1 MIKPLIKIVSL
12 SFLLLISIN
21 FINAQNADSDKS
33 KKDEKVQNQN
43 EDKLRKYEIEA
54 HFTFFNTTDND
65 VYRRLD
71 PILRGGFFGGQPIEF
86 PAVTTREPGFG
97 ARISYNVSKHFAIE
111 AEANWLPRYY
121 NFNKPGRSPN
131 TEGTKQQ
138 VFVGVKIGKR
148 IKVAGKRIGIFAKVR
163 PGVIRFDSF
172 SRIKFYEF
180 SGGFGIRNDFRVAA
194 FFDLDVGG
202 VVEYNTSKRTFIR
215 ADFGDTIIRY
225 GKPNDP
231 KKTLFNKPINPTFTT
246 HNFQTSIGFG
256 FRF

>member
-12 SFLLLISIN
+12 SFLLLISIH
-21 FINAQNADSDKS
+21 FINAQKPDGNKS
-33 KKDEKVQNQN
+33 KKDENVQNQN
-43 EDKLRKYEIEA
+43 EDKIRKYEIEA
-54 HFTFFNTTDND
+54 HFTFLNTTDND

-86 PAVTTREPGFG
+86 SAVTTREPGFG
-97 ARISYNVSKHFAIE
+97 ARVSYNVSKHFAID

-138 VFVGVKIGKR
+138 VFVGVKIGQRLKLGN
-148 IKVAGKRIGIFAKVR
+148 KHFGVFGKIR
-163 PGVIRFDSF
+163 PGAIRFDSF
-172 SRIKFYEF
+172 SRNKPFQTTGSF
-180 SGGFGIRNDFRVAA
+180 GFISDFRNAT
-194 FFDLDVGG
+194 FFNLDVGG
-202 VVEYNTSKRTFIR
+202 VIEYYPTKRTFVR
-215 ADFGDTIIRY
+215 ADFGDTIIHY
-225 GKPNDP
+225 GKPNDSI
-231 KKTLFNKPINPTFTT
+231 KTVFNKPINPTFTT